1 MAIRKS
7 LMTADELLR
16 LPDDNMRHELVRGEL
31 RTMPPAGGE
40 HGFVG
45 AELLGL
51 VREYVRARDMGFTFN
66 ADTGFRI
73 SRNPDTVRA
82 PDVAFIAKGRLPGG
96 RLPSTFPESRSGPRG
111 RGRVAFRRSDRSK
124 GEGTAVARGWRTP
137 GLGRLA
143 LEPFCYRIPLAHRG
157 S

>member
-1 MAIRKS
+1 MNKSVARRRQALHSEGPAVAVGPQNGAKTHGRIAQLVKDRSMAIQKT

-45 AELLGL
+45 AELLAC
-51 VREYVRARDMGFTFN
+51 VRQHVRAHDLGFTFN

-73 SRNPDTVRA
+73 ARNP
-82 PDVAFIAKGRLPGG
+82 
-96 RLPSTFPESRSGPRG
+96 
-111 RGRVAFRRSDRSK
+111 
-124 GEGTAVARGWRTP
+124 
-137 GLGRLA
+137 
-143 LEPFCYRIPLAHRG
+143 
-157 S
+157 